1 MRSLHYLVSSRIGR
15 RFAILLAICCLVP
28 LLLAA
33 VLGLRG
39 LAAESRDM
47 AQAVRAA
54 RGLALADGLSARLA
68 VADSL
73 AAALLAGERGGDAAQ
88 LRVATET
95 SGVFARVL
103 IDAEDLASVPL
114 TSFVNGAG
122 ASIGLAVERSALT
135 TLSVGADNTSVYLA
149 RRALLDGREAIV
161 YFELAPRWLWT
172 QFDSLESGAV
182 VVDAHGAVL
191 RRSMS
196 SDSQSAHAVA
206 AQVATRDWDI
216 PGAKSLTWQAGR
228 SEWQAAAQTVR
239 TPRAMRVDHP
249 WIVTVFEPLPTAWPA
264 SAALANGAVLAALL
278 AAALLM
284 LALTWAGNRYGPT
297 LHRFQL
303 ALSRL
308 GRSEFAMLERDGVPM
323 ELVTVVDAINDAG
336 VRLDEELRVVET
348 FREIDRLLLGATE
361 LEPVLDAI
369 LTRVNAVTRCESVGI
384 ALLDTDSPTHGRV
397 HVASRAPLDLPV
409 TRVEFDPDMIASLIA
424 AEEGITVARCEELR
438 HSFLMPMRELGSEFF
453 WVWPVTTS
461 GRLAAVLA
469 VGFREAPL
477 PDPRLAR
484 RGSDFAERLAIA
496 LSKTARDEHLYR
508 QAHFDPL
515 TALPNRLLFRDRLAQ
530 ELASATDGRSRGA
543 LLYIDLDHFKR
554 VNDSVGHAA
563 GDQLLQIVAQR
574 LRACVK
580 EGDTVARLAGDEFT
594 VILRN
599 VSEPE
604 SASVV
609 AERIIDSLKL
619 PVNLGGRD
627 HFVQASIGIT
637 LFPDDGNTIEE
648 LLRNADG
655 AMYRA
660 KDLGRSRAVFFD
672 RKLMLSRFDTTHS
685 GLYRALRRREFS
697 LFYQPQYSLADGS
710 LVGLEA
716 LLRWQTP
723 RDGTRQPK
731 DFIPAAE
738 TSGLI
743 VDIGGWVLEAA
754 CAQYAV
760 WREQGIAPRR
770 LSVNVSV
777 QQLKHAEFPR
787 TVRRVL
793 EKYGIPPAVI
803 EIELTESVFADEV
816 AGAAMRQLS
825 ELGLRLALDDFGTGY
840 SSLNYLR
847 QYPIHVVKIDR
858 SFLEDVPVNAS
869 SATLAATII
878 TMAHA
883 LGKEVVAEG
892 VENVEQLDF
901 LRERGCD
908 LAQGFYLA
916 RPLPVAQINDLLQSR
931 RTPQHDESLRQTG

>member
-1 MRSLHYLVSSRIGR
+1 
-15 RFAILLAICCLVP
+15 
-28 LLLAA
+28 
-33 VLGLRG
+33 
-39 LAAESRDM
+39 
-47 AQAVRAA
+47 
-54 RGLALADGLSARLA
+54 
-68 VADSL
+68 
-73 AAALLAGERGGDAAQ
+73 
-88 LRVATET
+88 
-95 SGVFARVL
+95 
-103 IDAEDLASVPL
+103 
-114 TSFVNGAG
+114 
-122 ASIGLAVERSALT
+122 
-135 TLSVGADNTSVYLA
+135 
-149 RRALLDGREAIV
+149 
-161 YFELAPRWLWT
+161 
-172 QFDSLESGAV
+172 
-182 VVDAHGAVL
+182 
-191 RRSMS
+191 
-196 SDSQSAHAVA
+196 
-206 AQVATRDWDI
+206 
-216 PGAKSLTWQAGR
+216 
-228 SEWQAAAQTVR
+228 
-239 TPRAMRVDHP
+239 
-249 WIVTVFEPLPTAWPA
+249 LP
-264 SAALANGAVLAALL
+264 
-278 AAALLM
+278 
-284 LALTWAGNRYGPT
+284 
-297 LHRFQL
+297 
-303 ALSRL
+303 
-308 GRSEFAMLERDGVPM
+308 
-323 ELVTVVDAINDAG
+323 
-336 VRLDEELRVVET
+336 
-348 FREIDRLLLGATE
+348 
-361 LEPVLDAI
+361 
-369 LTRVNAVTRCESVGI
+369 
-384 ALLDTDSPTHGRV
+384 
-397 HVASRAPLDLPV
+397 
-409 TRVEFDPDMIASLIA
+409 
-424 AEEGITVARCEELR
+424 
-438 HSFLMPMRELGSEFF
+438 
-453 WVWPVTTS
+453 
-461 GRLAAVLA
+461 
-469 VGFREAPL
+469 
-477 PDPRLAR
+477 R

-530 ELASATDGRSRGA
+530 ELASATDGRARGA

-599 VSEPE
+599 VAEPE

-672 RKLMLSRFDTTHS
+672 RKLMMSRFDTTHS

-697 LFYQPQYSLADGS
+697 LFYQPQFSLVDGS

-847 QYPIHVVKIDR
+847 QYPIDVVKIDR

-931 RTPQHDESLRQTG
+931 HVPQRAENLRQTG